1 MNNEFVKALRII
13 KTLKIERPEQYKK
26 LLKDFRLLSLNS
38 LKYMSQKKD
47 FKEIIK
53 MAEEL
58 N

>member
-13 KTLKIERPEQYKK
+13 KALKIERPDQYKK
-26 LLKDFRLLSLNS
+26 LLKDFSLLSLNS

-47 FKEIIK
+47 FKEIVK

>member
-13 KTLKIERPEQYKK
+13 KALKIESPDQYKK
-26 LLKDFRLLSLNS
+26 LLKDFSLLSLNS